1 MGFFSFRNNFEILVE
16 HPQAEVYK
24 KFVAQIRKRGWTIAE
39 AKQPTKLVFQSKVSL
54 FSWPIDFGVCFEA
67 TDTNETI
74 LVVESV
80 SGNLDLGRSKGMI
93 NDIINDIYK

>member
-24 KFVAQIRKRGWTIAE
+24 
-39 AKQPTKLVFQSKVSL
+39 KLVFQSKVSL